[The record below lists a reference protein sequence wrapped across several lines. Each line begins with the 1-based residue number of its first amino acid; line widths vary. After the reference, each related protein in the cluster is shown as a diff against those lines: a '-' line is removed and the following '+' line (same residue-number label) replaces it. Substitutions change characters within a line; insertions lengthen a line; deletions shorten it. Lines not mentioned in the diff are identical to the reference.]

1 MTQKT
6 TINWLL
12 FHEPVDLFLRTAN
25 TFAKQIETVTN
36 GRIEVNIQ
44 SLEEYC
50 NEHYNGKLV
59 DPIALME
66 RGEVQM
72 TQTQIGYIGNWGAED
87 FYALEM
93 PFLFDSHDHATRVLE
108 GEIGEQL
115 LDSLAESTPV
125 RGLAFTYSGGFRCI
139 ASNKPINTA
148 ADLEGLKMTVRSNP
162 VFADTVRAF
171 GATPDAMAEN
181 DVFDHVTE
189 YNNPENANA
198 TDLCQTTSIR
208 YATEV
213 NVSSLPYMIDS
224 KHSMYLTSILVS
236 EDFWAALTEEEAAFI
251 KAAAVEAARLERS
264 WSVADGEEIVAD
276 KAIQEEIGIK
286 DVMSFDAE
294 QIAILKEKV
303 APLYEKYDG
312 VFTPGLLAKIKAA

>member
-1 MTQKT
+1 MTKKT

-25 TFAKQIETVTN
+25 TFAKQIEEVTN

-93 PFLFDSHDHATRVLE
+93 PFLFDSHEHASRVLE
-108 GEIGEQL
+108 GEIGENL
-115 LDSLAESTPV
+115 LTSLAKSTPV

-139 ASNKPINTA
+139 ASNKPITSA
-148 ADLEGLKMTVRSNP
+148 ADLEGLSMTVRTNP

-171 GATPDAMAEN
+171 GANPDAMQEHGI
-181 DVFDHVTE
+181 FDHVTD

-213 NVSSLPYMIDS
+213 NVSALPYMIDS

-236 EDFWAALTEEEAAFI
+236 EQFWSMLSAEEQAFI
-251 KAAAVEAARLERS
+251 KDAAVEAARLERK
-264 WSVADGEEIVAD
+264 WSVNDGEEIVSS
-276 KAIQEEIGIK
+276 KEIQEEIGIK
-286 DVMSFDAE
+286 GVMSFDEE
-294 QIAILKEKV
+294 QTAILKEKV
-303 APLYEKYDG
+303 APLYEKYDEI
-312 VFTPGLLAKIKAA
+312 FTPGLLQAMKDA